1 MLKYFQYKIINHR
14 QISTLTF
21 PALIISD
28 HIIQTVRKEAI
39 TLNIEDSC
47 ISCIDTDWSYQLA
60 RRMEKEKTN
69 PVLGYRTAGSAA
81 ETATGDMLYREMKA
95 IGLTDVTRDTFS
107 LDGWEFEKAILKFTD
122 DSGQEHAFQ
131 MGGYQTNFETDGFE
145 DYELVYLGKGTAAD
159 YEGINVKGKLVMV
172 EINQRDE
179 WWISFPVYQAYLRGA
194 AALIA
199 VQANGYGEIAESAL
213 NAQDIAGPDFA
224 PAFSL
229 SQADARILKRSL
241 RNKISACEDNTT
253 DSEDTHNTPEQD
265 AALLRRSSLK
275 VSLDARSR
283 VIPDT
288 TAGNITGKIQ
298 GTETD
303 SMILLSAHYDSYFD
317 GFQDD
322 NAAVAMM
329 LGIARSLVKG
339 GYKPAHTLVFC
350 AMAAEEWGIIDSKY
364 DWSTGAYNQV
374 FRVHPDWQGKVIAD
388 LNFELP
394 AHAHNRQDAIRCT
407 YEYADFI
414 RQFTDSLTVPK
425 EAYPDGITVLSPIE
439 TWSDDFSMAI
449 AGIPSTVNDFS
460 AGPFMQNYYHS
471 QYDNQDVY
479 QEAVYQFH
487 HECYL
492 KLIMAIDRLVL
503 PPMNFSNT
511 MNAVAES
518 IHENALSFAD
528 PEQNVLLRNLQTIT
542 ASAENIYDKICQ
554 INAEYAT
561 LSDSDARIAFRHKWE
576 YAGLELLKTFRKA
589 QDYLVRLNWQDEVIF
604 PQEAASK
611 NIRQLEKA
619 SRALSEGNITDA
631 LKALY
636 RVDNNM
642 YAFLFDEEVYY
653 HFTEYIL
660 HQPKDRLMWG
670 AGRIMHHENLYGI
683 VQKLKQRMEEET
695 PELDS
700 EIRRLEAALRRQ
712 KAYYKDDIR
721 YLNTSVNKLSAMLD
735 NIYNNLLSF

>member
-1 MLKYFQYKIINHR
+1 M
-14 QISTLTF
+14 
-21 PALIISD
+21 
-28 HIIQTVRKEAI
+28 
-39 TLNIEDSC
+39 NIEDSC

-60 RRMEKEKTN
+60 KRMEKEKTN

-81 ETATGDMLYREMKA
+81 ETATGDMLYKEMKE
-95 IGLTDVTRDTFS
+95 IGLIDVTRDTFT
-107 LDGWEFEKAILKFTD
+107 LDGWEFEKAVLKFTD
-122 DSGQEHAFQ
+122 DDGLEHVFQ
-131 MGGYQTNFETDGFE
+131 MGGYQTNFETDGFQ

-159 YEGINVKGKLVMV
+159 YEGVNVKGKLVMV

-199 VQANGYGEIAESAL
+199 VQANGYGEIAETAL

-229 SQADARILKRSL
+229 SQADAKILKCAIQTNAFTHQNNQMTSESSHGNPDHSETSPEADSSIL
-241 RNKISACEDNTT
+241 RKQT
-253 DSEDTHNTPEQD
+253 
-265 AALLRRSSLK
+265 LK

-288 TAGNITGKIQ
+288 KASNIVGKIQ

-303 SMILLSAHYDSYFD
+303 AMIVLSAHYDSYFD

-322 NAAVAMM
+322 NAAIAMM
-329 LGIARSLVKG
+329 LGIARALVKG

-374 FRVHPDWQGKVIAD
+374 FRVHPDWQGKVIAN

-394 AHAHNRQDAIRCT
+394 AHAHSTQDAIRCT
-407 YEYADFI
+407 YEYTDFI

-425 EAYPDGITVLSPIE
+425 QAYPDGITVLSPIE

-492 KLIMAIDRLVL
+492 KLVMAIDALVL
-503 PPMNFSNT
+503 PPLNFSNT
-511 MNAVAES
+511 IKAVTDS

-528 PEQNVLLRNLQTIT
+528 SEQETLLQNLRT
-542 ASAENIYDKICQ
+542 ATESARNIYKKICQ
-554 INAEYAT
+554 INEEYAA
-561 LSDSDARIAFRHKWE
+561 LSDSAFRRNFRSKWE
-576 YAGLELLKTFRKA
+576 PVGLKLLKIFRKA

-604 PQEAASK
+604 PQEAASR

-619 SRALSEGNITDA
+619 CQVLSEGNITDA

-683 VQKLKQRMEEET
+683 VQKLKQRLEEEN
-695 PELDS
+695 PELDG

-712 KAYYKDDIR
+712 RAYYKDDIR
-721 YLNTSVNKLSAMLD
+721 YLNSSVSKLSAMFNDVFNSPIL
-735 NIYNNLLSF
+735 

>member
-1 MLKYFQYKIINHR
+1 MESKTENRIN
-14 QISTLTF
+14 
-21 PALIISD
+21 
-28 HIIQTVRKEAI
+28 E
-39 TLNIEDSC
+39 C
-47 ISCIDTDWSYQLA
+47 ISHLDITYSYQLA
-60 RRMEKEKTN
+60 KQMETHKTN
-69 PVLGYRTAGSAA
+69 PVLGFRTAGSDA
-81 ETATGDMLYREMKA
+81 EHKTGDFLYEEMKR
-95 IGLTDVTRDTFS
+95 IGLQNVTKDEFWLDSWTFERAV
-107 LDGWEFEKAILKFTD
+107 LRFQDQHGELHTC
-122 DSGQEHAFQ
+122 Q
-131 MGGYQTNFETDGFE
+131 MGAYQTNFETDGFE
-145 DYELVYLGKGTAAD
+145 TYDLVYVGRGTASD
-159 YEGINVKGKLVMV
+159 YEGLNVRGKLVLAD
-172 EINQRDE
+172 INQRDE
-179 WWISFPVYQAYLRGA
+179 WWINYPVYQAYLKGA
-194 AALIA
+194 VGLIA
-199 VQANGYGEIAESAL
+199 VQTQGYAEIDPQAL
-213 NAQDIAGPDFA
+213 NAQDIAGPEYA

-229 SQADARILKRSL
+229 SR
-241 RNKISACEDNTT
+241 
-253 DSEDTHNTPEQD
+253 QD
-265 AALLRRSSLK
+265 ASYLKELLCPEDPAVSHPSSVAVELNASSW
-275 VSLDARSR
+275 VERNRPAY
-283 VIPDT
+283 
-288 TAGNITGKIQ
+288 NITGYLP
-298 GTETD
+298 GTAASEGD
-303 SMILLSAHYDSYFD
+303 DRMILLSAHYDSYFD

-322 NAAVAMM
+322 NCAVSMTF
-329 LGIARSLVKG
+329 GIIKALIDS
-339 GYKPAHTLVFC
+339 GYQPRYTIAVC
-350 AMAAEEWGIIDSKY
+350 ALAAEEWGVCDSKF
-364 DWSTGAYNQV
+364 DWSTGAWNQV
-374 FRVHPDWQGKVIAD
+374 FRVHPEWQGRVIAD

-394 AHAHNRQDAIRCT
+394 AHAHNTQDAIRST
-407 YEYADFI
+407 YESADFLKHFCENI
-414 RQFTDSLTVPK
+414 TVPK
-425 EAYPDGITVLSPIE
+425 EAYPDGLTVLAPIE
-439 TWSDDFSMAI
+439 TWSDDFSIAI
-449 AGIPSTVNDFS
+449 SGIPSTVNDFS

-576 YAGLELLKTFRKA
+576 YAGLELLKIFRKT

-712 KAYYKDDIR
+712 KAYYRDDIR

-735 NIYNNLLSF
+735 NIYKNITTPGNSNIPGNK

>member
-1 MLKYFQYKIINHR
+1 MYTDYSICFHMKERYIFTDTILRINKE
-14 QISTLTF
+14 QVPCVL
-21 PALIISD
+21 
-28 HIIQTVRKEAI
+28 QGRKEAI
-39 TLNIEDSC
+39 PLNTEENC
-47 ISCIDTDWSYQLA
+47 ISFLDTDWSYHLA

-69 PVLGYRTAGSAA
+69 SVLGYRTAGSAA
-81 ETATGDMLYREMKA
+81 ETATGQMLYEEMCE
-95 IGLTDVTRDTFS
+95 IGLTDVSRDTFT
-107 LDGWEFEKAILKFTD
+107 LDGWEFEKAILKYVD
-122 DSGQEHAFQ
+122 ESGKEHLFQ
-131 MGGYQTNFETDGFE
+131 MGGYQTNFQTDGFQ

-159 YEGINVKGKLVMV
+159 YEGINVQNKLVLV

-199 VQANGYGEIAESAL
+199 VQANGYGEIADTAL
-213 NAQDIAGPDFA
+213 NAQDIAGPEFA

-229 SQADARILKRSL
+229 SQADARLLKDALFSKVQSQNTAASGNNPASL
-241 RNKISACEDNTT
+241 
-253 DSEDTHNTPEQD
+253 Q
-265 AALLRRSSLK
+265 
-275 VSLDARSR
+275 VSLDASSR
-283 VIPDT
+283 VMPDVQ
-288 TAGNITGKIQ
+288 ASNIVGKIQ

-303 SMILLSAHYDSYFD
+303 HMIVLSAHYDSYFD

-329 LGIARSLVKG
+329 LGIARALIKG

-350 AMAAEEWGIIDSKY
+350 AMAAEEWGVIDSKY

-374 FRVHPDWQGKVIAD
+374 FRVHPDWQGKVIAN

-394 AHAHNRQDAIRCT
+394 AHAHNTRDAIRCT

-414 RQFTDSLTVPK
+414 REFTDSLTVPPQ
-425 EAYPDGITVLSPIE
+425 AYPDGISVLSPIE

-479 QEAVYQFH
+479 QEPVYRFH

-492 KLIMAIDRLVL
+492 KLILAYDRLIL
-503 PPMNFSNT
+503 PPLNFSNT
-511 MNAVAES
+511 IQAAASNAE
-518 IHENALSFAD
+518 EKALDFAVSD
-528 PEQNVLLRNLQTIT
+528 LEGLRALFRT
-542 ASAENIYDKICQ
+542 AASLGQEVYQKICQ
-554 INAEYAT
+554 VNKEYSA
-561 LSDSDARIAFRHKWE
+561 LASKQDRKIFRRKWE
-576 YAGLELLKTFRKA
+576 NTSLQLLKIFRKA

-604 PQEAASK
+604 PQDAAFH

-619 SRALSEGNITDA
+619 KDALADNNITDA

-683 VQKLKQRMEEET
+683 VQQLKERMKEPDPVLEI
-695 PELDS
+695 
-700 EIRRLEAALRRQ
+700 EIRRLDAALRRQ

-721 YLNTSVNKLSAMLD
+721 YLKNSVTKLCSMLNDVLTNT
-735 NIYNNLLSF
+735 

>member
-1 MLKYFQYKIINHR
+1 M
-14 QISTLTF
+14 
-21 PALIISD
+21 
-28 HIIQTVRKEAI
+28 
-39 TLNIEDSC
+39 
-47 ISCIDTDWSYQLA
+47 
-60 RRMEKEKTN
+60 
-69 PVLGYRTAGSAA
+69 
-81 ETATGDMLYREMKA
+81 
-95 IGLTDVTRDTFS
+95 
-107 LDGWEFEKAILKFTD
+107 
-122 DSGQEHAFQ
+122 
-131 MGGYQTNFETDGFE
+131 
-145 DYELVYLGKGTAAD
+145 
-159 YEGINVKGKLVMV
+159 
-172 EINQRDE
+172 
-179 WWISFPVYQAYLRGA
+179 
-194 AALIA
+194 
-199 VQANGYGEIAESAL
+199 
-213 NAQDIAGPDFA
+213 
-224 PAFSL
+224 
-229 SQADARILKRSL
+229 
-241 RNKISACEDNTT
+241 
-253 DSEDTHNTPEQD
+253 
-265 AALLRRSSLK
+265 
-275 VSLDARSR
+275 
-283 VIPDT
+283 
-288 TAGNITGKIQ
+288 
-298 GTETD
+298 
-303 SMILLSAHYDSYFD
+303 
-317 GFQDD
+317 
-322 NAAVAMM
+322 
-329 LGIARSLVKG
+329 
-339 GYKPAHTLVFC
+339 
-350 AMAAEEWGIIDSKY
+350 
-364 DWSTGAYNQV
+364 
-374 FRVHPDWQGKVIAD
+374 IAD

-425 EAYPDGITVLSPIE
+425 EAYPDGSRFSLPSRHGLMISP
-439 TWSDDFSMAI
+439 WQSQVSHPQSMI
-449 AGIPSTVNDFS
+449 S
-460 AGPFMQNYYHS
+460 APGFMQNYYHS

-554 INAEYAT
+554 INTEYAT

>member
-1 MLKYFQYKIINHR
+1 MTSESSHGNL
-14 QISTLTF
+14 
-21 PALIISD
+21 D
-28 HIIQTVRKEAI
+28 HSETSPEADSSILRKQT
-39 TLNIEDSC
+39 
-47 ISCIDTDWSYQLA
+47 
-60 RRMEKEKTN
+60 
-69 PVLGYRTAGSAA
+69 
-81 ETATGDMLYREMKA
+81 
-95 IGLTDVTRDTFS
+95 
-107 LDGWEFEKAILKFTD
+107 
-122 DSGQEHAFQ
+122 
-131 MGGYQTNFETDGFE
+131 
-145 DYELVYLGKGTAAD
+145 
-159 YEGINVKGKLVMV
+159 
-172 EINQRDE
+172 
-179 WWISFPVYQAYLRGA
+179 
-194 AALIA
+194 
-199 VQANGYGEIAESAL
+199 
-213 NAQDIAGPDFA
+213 
-224 PAFSL
+224 
-229 SQADARILKRSL
+229 
-241 RNKISACEDNTT
+241 
-253 DSEDTHNTPEQD
+253 
-265 AALLRRSSLK
+265 LK

-288 TAGNITGKIQ
+288 KASNIVGKIQ

-303 SMILLSAHYDSYFD
+303 AMIVLSAHYDSYFD

-322 NAAVAMM
+322 NAAIAMM
-329 LGIARSLVKG
+329 LGIARALVKG

-374 FRVHPDWQGKVIAD
+374 FRVHPDWQGKVIAN

-394 AHAHNRQDAIRCT
+394 AHAHSTQDAIRCT
-407 YEYADFI
+407 YEYTDFI

-425 EAYPDGITVLSPIE
+425 QAYPDGITVLSPIE

-492 KLIMAIDRLVL
+492 KLVMAIDALVL
-503 PPMNFSNT
+503 PPLNFSNT
-511 MNAVAES
+511 MKAVTDS

-528 PEQNVLLRNLQTIT
+528 SEQETLLQNLRT
-542 ASAENIYDKICQ
+542 ATESARNIYKKICQ
-554 INAEYAT
+554 INEEYAT
-561 LSDSDARIAFRHKWE
+561 LSDSAFRRNFRSKWE
-576 YAGLELLKTFRKA
+576 PVGLKLLKIFRKA

-604 PQEAASK
+604 PQEAASR

-619 SRALSEGNITDA
+619 CQVLSEGNITDA

-642 YAFLFDEEVYY
+642 YAFL
-653 HFTEYIL
+653 L

-683 VQKLKQRMEEET
+683 VQKLKQRLEEES
-695 PELDS
+695 PELDG

-712 KAYYKDDIR
+712 RAYYKDDIR
-721 YLNTSVNKLSAMLD
+721 YLNSSVSKLSAMFNDVFNSPIL
-735 NIYNNLLSF
+735 

>member
-1 MLKYFQYKIINHR
+1 M
-14 QISTLTF
+14 
-21 PALIISD
+21 
-28 HIIQTVRKEAI
+28 
-39 TLNIEDSC
+39 NIEDSC

-60 RRMEKEKTN
+60 KCMEKEKTN
-69 PVLGYRTAGSAA
+69 PVLGYRTAGSVA
-81 ETATGDMLYREMKA
+81 ETATGDMLYKEMKS
-95 IGLTDVTRDTFS
+95 IGLTDVTKDTFT
-107 LDGWEFEKAILKFTD
+107 LDGWEFEKAVLKFTD
-122 DSGQEHAFQ
+122 DSGQEHTFQ
-131 MGGYQTNFETDGFE
+131 MGGYQTSFETDGFQ

-159 YEGINVKGKLVMV
+159 YEGVNVKGKLVMV

-199 VQANGYGEIAESAL
+199 VQANGYGEIAETAL

-229 SQADARILKRSL
+229 SQADARILKTAL
-241 RNKISACEDNTT
+241 QNKISAQRNNTT
-253 DSEDTHNTPEQD
+253 DSEYTQTVPEQD
-265 AALLRRSSLK
+265 DTLLRRHSLK
-275 VSLDARSR
+275 VSLDASSR
-283 VIPDT
+283 IIPDT
-288 TAGNITGKIQ
+288 KASNIVGKIP

-303 SMILLSAHYDSYFD
+303 SMIVLSAHYDSYFD

-322 NAAVAMM
+322 NAAIAMM
-329 LGIARSLVKG
+329 LGIARALVKG

-364 DWSTGAYNQV
+364 DWSTGAYNQI

-394 AHAHNRQDAIRCT
+394 AHAHNTQDAIRCT

-414 RQFTDSLTVPK
+414 KQFTDSLTVPK

-492 KLIMAIDRLVL
+492 KLVMTIDKLVL

-511 MNAVAES
+511 MNAAADS
-518 IHENALSFAD
+518 IRENALPFAEL
-528 PEQNVLLRNLQTIT
+528 EQTVLLNNLQTIT
-542 ASAENIYDKICQ
+542 TSAGTIYEKICQ

-561 LSDSDARIAFRHKWE
+561 LSDIESRTAFRQKWE
-576 YAGLELLKTFRKA
+576 SAGLELLKIFRKA

-611 NIRQLEKA
+611 NIQQLEKA
-619 SRALSEGNITDA
+619 CQALSEGNIVDA

-683 VQKLKQRMEEET
+683 VQKLKQHMEDDS
-695 PELDS
+695 PEFDA

-721 YLNTSVNKLSAMLD
+721 YLNNSINKLSAMLD
-735 NIYNNLLSF
+735 NVYNSLLSI

>member
-1 MLKYFQYKIINHR
+1 
-14 QISTLTF
+14 
-21 PALIISD
+21 
-28 HIIQTVRKEAI
+28 
-39 TLNIEDSC
+39 
-47 ISCIDTDWSYQLA
+47 
-60 RRMEKEKTN
+60 
-69 PVLGYRTAGSAA
+69 
-81 ETATGDMLYREMKA
+81 
-95 IGLTDVTRDTFS
+95 
-107 LDGWEFEKAILKFTD
+107 
-122 DSGQEHAFQ
+122 
-131 MGGYQTNFETDGFE
+131 
-145 DYELVYLGKGTAAD
+145 
-159 YEGINVKGKLVMV
+159 
-172 EINQRDE
+172 
-179 WWISFPVYQAYLRGA
+179 
-194 AALIA
+194 
-199 VQANGYGEIAESAL
+199 
-213 NAQDIAGPDFA
+213 
-224 PAFSL
+224 
-229 SQADARILKRSL
+229 
-241 RNKISACEDNTT
+241 
-253 DSEDTHNTPEQD
+253 
-265 AALLRRSSLK
+265 
-275 VSLDARSR
+275 
-283 VIPDT
+283 
-288 TAGNITGKIQ
+288 
-298 GTETD
+298 
-303 SMILLSAHYDSYFD
+303 MILLSAHYDSYFD

-322 NAAVAMM
+322 NVAVAMM

-528 PEQNVLLRNLQTIT
+528 SEQNVLLRNLQTIT

>member
-1 MLKYFQYKIINHR
+1 M
-14 QISTLTF
+14 
-21 PALIISD
+21 
-28 HIIQTVRKEAI
+28 
-39 TLNIEDSC
+39 NIEDSC

-60 RRMEKEKTN
+60 KRMEKEKTN

-81 ETATGDMLYREMKA
+81 ETATGDMLYKEMKE
-95 IGLTDVTRDTFS
+95 IGLIDVTRDTFT
-107 LDGWEFEKAILKFTD
+107 LDGWEFEKAVLKFTD
-122 DSGQEHAFQ
+122 DDGLEHVFQ
-131 MGGYQTNFETDGFE
+131 MGGYQTNFETDGFQ

-159 YEGINVKGKLVMV
+159 YEGVNVKGKLVMV

-199 VQANGYGEIAESAL
+199 VQANGYGEIAETAL

-229 SQADARILKRSL
+229 SQADAKILKCAIQTNAFTRQNNQMTSESSHGNLDHSETSPEADSSIL
-241 RNKISACEDNTT
+241 RKQT
-253 DSEDTHNTPEQD
+253 
-265 AALLRRSSLK
+265 LK
-275 VSLDARSR
+275 VSLDAHSR

-288 TAGNITGKIQ
+288 KASNIVGKIQ

-303 SMILLSAHYDSYFD
+303 AMIVLSAHYDSYFD

-322 NAAVAMM
+322 NAAIAMM
-329 LGIARSLVKG
+329 LGIARALVKG

-374 FRVHPDWQGKVIAD
+374 FRVHPDWQGKVIAN

-394 AHAHNRQDAIRCT
+394 AHAHSTQDAIRCT
-407 YEYADFI
+407 YEYTDFI

-425 EAYPDGITVLSPIE
+425 QAYPDGITVLSPIE

-479 QEAVYQFH
+479 QKAVYQFH

-492 KLIMAIDRLVL
+492 KLVMAIDALVL
-503 PPMNFSNT
+503 PPLNFSNT
-511 MNAVAES
+511 MKAVTDS

-528 PEQNVLLRNLQTIT
+528 SEQETLLQNLRT
-542 ASAENIYDKICQ
+542 ATESARNIYKKICQ
-554 INAEYAT
+554 INEEYAA
-561 LSDSDARIAFRHKWE
+561 LSDSAFRRNFRSKWE
-576 YAGLELLKTFRKA
+576 PVGLKLLKIFRKA

-604 PQEAASK
+604 PQEAASR

-619 SRALSEGNITDA
+619 CQVLSEGNITDA

-683 VQKLKQRMEEET
+683 VQKLKQRLEEEN
-695 PELDS
+695 PELDG

-712 KAYYKDDIR
+712 RAYYKDDIR
-721 YLNTSVNKLSAMLD
+721 YLNSSVSKLSAMFNDVFNSPIL
-735 NIYNNLLSF
+735 

>member
-1 MLKYFQYKIINHR
+1 
-14 QISTLTF
+14 
-21 PALIISD
+21 
-28 HIIQTVRKEAI
+28 
-39 TLNIEDSC
+39 
-47 ISCIDTDWSYQLA
+47 
-60 RRMEKEKTN
+60 
-69 PVLGYRTAGSAA
+69 
-81 ETATGDMLYREMKA
+81 
-95 IGLTDVTRDTFS
+95 
-107 LDGWEFEKAILKFTD
+107 
-122 DSGQEHAFQ
+122 
-131 MGGYQTNFETDGFE
+131 
-145 DYELVYLGKGTAAD
+145 
-159 YEGINVKGKLVMV
+159 
-172 EINQRDE
+172 
-179 WWISFPVYQAYLRGA
+179 
-194 AALIA
+194 
-199 VQANGYGEIAESAL
+199 
-213 NAQDIAGPDFA
+213 
-224 PAFSL
+224 
-229 SQADARILKRSL
+229 
-241 RNKISACEDNTT
+241 
-253 DSEDTHNTPEQD
+253 
-265 AALLRRSSLK
+265 
-275 VSLDARSR
+275 
-283 VIPDT
+283 
-288 TAGNITGKIQ
+288 
-298 GTETD
+298 
-303 SMILLSAHYDSYFD
+303 MILLSAHYDSYFD

-329 LGIARSLVKG
+329 LGIARALIKG

-394 AHAHNRQDAIRCT
+394 AHAHNTQDAIRCT

-518 IHENALSFAD
+518 I
-528 PEQNVLLRNLQTIT
+528 
-542 ASAENIYDKICQ
+542 CQ

-589 QDYLVRLNWQDEVIF
+589 QDYMVRLNWQDEVIF

-712 KAYYKDDIR
+712 KAYYRDDIR

-735 NIYNNLLSF
+735 NIYKNITTPGNSNIPGNK

>member
-1 MLKYFQYKIINHR
+1 MQFLFSCSIPFSMLKYFHDITNSFSSYNI
-14 QISTLTF
+14 
-21 PALIISD
+21 
-28 HIIQTVRKEAI
+28 RKEAKK
-39 TLNIEDSC
+39 LNIKNSC
-47 ISCIDTDWSYQLA
+47 ISYIDTDWSYQLA
-60 RRMEKEKTN
+60 KCMEKEKTN
-69 PVLGYRTAGSAA
+69 SVLGYRTAGSDA
-81 ETATGDMLYREMKA
+81 ETATGEMLYKEMEQ
-95 IGLTDVTRDTFS
+95 IGLKDVTKDRFT
-107 LDGWEFEKAILKFTD
+107 LDGWEFKKAVLKFTD
-122 DSGQEHAFQ
+122 EAGQTHEFQ
-131 MGGYQTNFETDGFE
+131 MGGYQTNFETDGFQ

-159 YEGINVKGKLVMV
+159 YEGVNVKGRLVMV

-199 VQANGYGEIAESAL
+199 VQANGYGEIAETAL

-229 SQADARILKRSL
+229 SQADARVLKDAL
-241 RNKISACEDNTT
+241 REKEFVT
-253 DSEDTHNTPEQD
+253 
-265 AALLRRSSLK
+265 
-275 VSLDARSR
+275 VSLDACSR
-283 VIPDT
+283 VMPDVK
-288 TAGNITGKIQ
+288 ASNIVGKIP

-322 NAAVAMM
+322 NAAIAMM
-329 LGIARSLVKG
+329 LGIARALVKG
-339 GYKPAHTLVFC
+339 GYQPAHTIVFC
-350 AMAAEEWGIIDSKY
+350 AMAAEEWGVIDSKY
-364 DWSTGAYNQV
+364 DWSTGAYNQI
-374 FRVHPDWQGKVIAD
+374 FRVHPEWQGKVIAD

-394 AHAHNRQDAIRCT
+394 AHAHNTRDAIRCT

-414 RQFTDSLTVPK
+414 REFTESLTVPK
-425 EAYPDGITVLSPIE
+425 EAYPDGITVLYPIE

-479 QEAVYQFH
+479 QEPVYRFH

-492 KLIMAIDRLVL
+492 KFIGG
-503 PPMNFSNT
+503 ST
-511 MNAVAES
+511 MHAVAAS
-518 IHENALSFAD
+518 VRD
-528 PEQNVLLRNLQTIT
+528 T
-542 ASAENIYDKICQ
+542 ASDCASGDQKELLTQLEAAEELGSQIYDWICR
-554 INAEYAT
+554 INGEYQSLTERSAKK
-561 LSDSDARIAFRHKWE
+561 AFREKWQPQ
-576 YAGLELLKTFRKA
+576 GQKLLHIFRKA
-589 QDYLVRLNWQDEVIF
+589 QDYLVRLNWQDEVMF
-604 PQEAASK
+604 PQEAAAW
-611 NIRQLEKA
+611 NIHQLEKA
-619 SRALSEGNITDA
+619 RISLEKNDITDA

-683 VQKLKQRMEEET
+683 VQKLKERMNEKE
-695 PELDS
+695 PELDG

-712 KAYYKDDIR
+712 RAYYRDDIR
-721 YLNTSVNKLSAMLD
+721 YLKQSVSRIYVMLEE
-735 NIYNNLLSF
+735 IKGC

>member
-1 MLKYFQYKIINHR
+1 MQFLFSCSIPFSMLKYFHDITNSFSSYNI
-14 QISTLTF
+14 
-21 PALIISD
+21 
-28 HIIQTVRKEAI
+28 RKEAKK
-39 TLNIEDSC
+39 LNIKNSC
-47 ISCIDTDWSYQLA
+47 ISYIDTDWSYQLA
-60 RRMEKEKTN
+60 KRMEKEKTN
-69 PVLGYRTAGSAA
+69 SVLGYRTAGSDA
-81 ETATGDMLYREMKA
+81 ETATGEMLYKEMEQ
-95 IGLTDVTRDTFS
+95 IGLKDVTKDRFT
-107 LDGWEFEKAILKFTD
+107 LDGWEFKKAVLKFTD
-122 DSGQEHAFQ
+122 EAGQTHEFQ
-131 MGGYQTNFETDGFE
+131 MGGYQTNFETDGFQ

-159 YEGINVKGKLVMV
+159 YEGVNVKGRLVMV

-199 VQANGYGEIAESAL
+199 VQANGYGEIAETAL

-229 SQADARILKRSL
+229 SQADARVLKDAL
-241 RNKISACEDNTT
+241 REKEFVT
-253 DSEDTHNTPEQD
+253 
-265 AALLRRSSLK
+265 
-275 VSLDARSR
+275 VSLDACSR
-283 VIPDT
+283 VMPDVK
-288 TAGNITGKIQ
+288 ASNIVGKIP

-322 NAAVAMM
+322 NAAIAMM
-329 LGIARSLVKG
+329 LGIARALVKG
-339 GYKPAHTLVFC
+339 GYQPAHTIVFC
-350 AMAAEEWGIIDSKY
+350 AMAAEEWGVIDSKY
-364 DWSTGAYNQV
+364 DWSTGAYNQI
-374 FRVHPDWQGKVIAD
+374 FRVHPEWQGKVIAD

-394 AHAHNRQDAIRCT
+394 AHAHNTRDAIRCT

-414 RQFTDSLTVPK
+414 REFTESLTVPK
-425 EAYPDGITVLSPIE
+425 EAYPDGITVLYPIE

-479 QEAVYQFH
+479 QEPVYRFH

-492 KLIMAIDRLVL
+492 KLIMELDRLVL
-503 PPMNFSNT
+503 PPMNFGNT
-511 MNAVAES
+511 MHTVAAS
-518 IHENALSFAD
+518 
-528 PEQNVLLRNLQTIT
+528 VRNT
-542 ASAENIYDKICQ
+542 ASDCASGDQKELLTQLEAAEELGSQIYDWICR
-554 INAEYAT
+554 INGEYQSLTERSAKK
-561 LSDSDARIAFRHKWE
+561 AFREKWQPQ
-576 YAGLELLKTFRKA
+576 GQKLLHIFRKA
-589 QDYLVRLNWQDEVIF
+589 QDYLVRLNWQDEVMF
-604 PQEAASK
+604 PQEAAAW

-619 SRALSEGNITDA
+619 RIFLEKNDITDA

-683 VQKLKQRMEEET
+683 VQKLKERMNEKE
-695 PELDS
+695 PELDG

-712 KAYYKDDIR
+712 RAYYRDDIR
-721 YLNTSVNKLSAMLD
+721 YLKQSVSRIYVMLEE
-735 NIYNNLLSF
+735 IKGC

>member
-1 MLKYFQYKIINHR
+1 MQFLFSCSIPFSMLKYFHDITNSFSSYNI
-14 QISTLTF
+14 
-21 PALIISD
+21 
-28 HIIQTVRKEAI
+28 RKEAKK
-39 TLNIEDSC
+39 LNIKNSC
-47 ISCIDTDWSYQLA
+47 ISYIDTDWSYQLA
-60 RRMEKEKTN
+60 KRMEKEKTN
-69 PVLGYRTAGSAA
+69 SVLGYRTAGSDA
-81 ETATGDMLYREMKA
+81 ETATGEMLYKEMEQ
-95 IGLTDVTRDTFS
+95 IGLKDVTKDRFT
-107 LDGWEFEKAILKFTD
+107 LDGWEFKKAVLKFTD
-122 DSGQEHAFQ
+122 EAGQTHEFQ
-131 MGGYQTNFETDGFE
+131 MGGYQTNFETDGFQ

-159 YEGINVKGKLVMV
+159 YEGVNVKGRLVMV

-199 VQANGYGEIAESAL
+199 VQANGYGEIAETAL

-229 SQADARILKRSL
+229 SQADARVLKDAL
-241 RNKISACEDNTT
+241 REKEFVT
-253 DSEDTHNTPEQD
+253 
-265 AALLRRSSLK
+265 
-275 VSLDARSR
+275 VSLDACSR
-283 VIPDT
+283 VMPDVK
-288 TAGNITGKIQ
+288 ASNIVGKIP

-322 NAAVAMM
+322 NAAIAMM
-329 LGIARSLVKG
+329 LGIARALVKG
-339 GYKPAHTLVFC
+339 GYQPAHTIVFC
-350 AMAAEEWGIIDSKY
+350 AMAAEEWGVIDSKY
-364 DWSTGAYNQV
+364 DWSTGAYNQI
-374 FRVHPDWQGKVIAD
+374 FRVHPEWQGKVIAD

-394 AHAHNRQDAIRCT
+394 AHAHNTRDAIRCT

-414 RQFTDSLTVPK
+414 REFTESLTVPK
-425 EAYPDGITVLSPIE
+425 EAYPDGITVLYPIE

-479 QEAVYQFH
+479 QEPVYHFH

-492 KLIMAIDRLVL
+492 KLIMELDRLVL
-503 PPMNFSNT
+503 PPMNFGNT
-511 MNAVAES
+511 MHAVAVS
-518 IHENALSFAD
+518 
-528 PEQNVLLRNLQTIT
+528 LRDT
-542 ASAENIYDKICQ
+542 ASDCASGDQKELLTQLEAAEELGSQIYDWICR
-554 INAEYAT
+554 INGEYQSLTERSAKK
-561 LSDSDARIAFRHKWE
+561 AFREKWQPQ
-576 YAGLELLKTFRKA
+576 GQKLLHIFRKA
-589 QDYLVRLNWQDEVIF
+589 QDYLVRLNWQDEVMF
-604 PQEAASK
+604 PQEAAAW

-619 SRALSEGNITDA
+619 RISLEKNDITDA

-683 VQKLKQRMEEET
+683 VQKLKDRMKEKE
-695 PELDS
+695 PELDG

-712 KAYYKDDIR
+712 RAYYRDDIR
-721 YLNTSVNKLSAMLD
+721 YLKQSVSRIYAMLEE
-735 NIYNNLLSF
+735 IKGC

>member
-1 MLKYFQYKIINHR
+1 M
-14 QISTLTF
+14 
-21 PALIISD
+21 
-28 HIIQTVRKEAI
+28 
-39 TLNIEDSC
+39 NIEDSC

-60 RRMEKEKTN
+60 KRMEKEKTN

-81 ETATGDMLYREMKA
+81 ETATGDMLYKEMKE
-95 IGLTDVTRDTFS
+95 IGLIDVTRDTFT
-107 LDGWEFEKAILKFTD
+107 LDGWEFEKAVLKFTD
-122 DSGQEHAFQ
+122 DDGLEHVFQ
-131 MGGYQTNFETDGFE
+131 MGGYQTNFETDGFQ

-159 YEGINVKGKLVMV
+159 YEGVNVKGKLVMV

-199 VQANGYGEIAESAL
+199 VQANGYGEIAETAL

-229 SQADARILKRSL
+229 SQADAKILKCAIQTNAFTRQNNQMTSESSHGNLDHSETSPEADSSIL
-241 RNKISACEDNTT
+241 RKQT
-253 DSEDTHNTPEQD
+253 
-265 AALLRRSSLK
+265 LK
-275 VSLDARSR
+275 VSLDAHSR

-288 TAGNITGKIQ
+288 KASNIVGKIQ

-303 SMILLSAHYDSYFD
+303 AMIVLSAHYDSYFD

-322 NAAVAMM
+322 NAAIAMM
-329 LGIARSLVKG
+329 LGIARALVKG

-374 FRVHPDWQGKVIAD
+374 FRVHPDWQGKVIAN

-394 AHAHNRQDAIRCT
+394 AHAHSTQDAIRCT
-407 YEYADFI
+407 YEYTDFI

-425 EAYPDGITVLSPIE
+425 QAYPDGITVLSPIE

-492 KLIMAIDRLVL
+492 KLVMTIDALVL
-503 PPMNFSNT
+503 PPLNFSNT
-511 MNAVAES
+511 MKAVTDS

-528 PEQNVLLRNLQTIT
+528 SEQETLLQNLRT
-542 ASAENIYDKICQ
+542 ATESARNIYKKICQ
-554 INAEYAT
+554 INEEYAT
-561 LSDSDARIAFRHKWE
+561 LSDSAFRRNFRSKWE
-576 YAGLELLKTFRKA
+576 PVGLKLLKIFRKA

-604 PQEAASK
+604 PQEAASR

-619 SRALSEGNITDA
+619 CQVLSEGNITDA
-631 LKALY
+631 LKVLY

-683 VQKLKQRMEEET
+683 VQKLKQRLEEEN
-695 PELDS
+695 PELDG

-712 KAYYKDDIR
+712 RAYYKDDIR
-721 YLNTSVNKLSAMLD
+721 YLNSSVSKLSAMFNDVFNSPIL
-735 NIYNNLLSF
+735 

>member
-1 MLKYFQYKIINHR
+1 MQFLFSCSIPFSMLKYFHDITYSFSSYNI
-14 QISTLTF
+14 
-21 PALIISD
+21 
-28 HIIQTVRKEAI
+28 RKEAKK
-39 TLNIEDSC
+39 LNIKNSC
-47 ISCIDTDWSYQLA
+47 ISYIDTDWSYQLA
-60 RRMEKEKTN
+60 KRMEKEKTN
-69 PVLGYRTAGSAA
+69 SVLGYRTAGSDA
-81 ETATGDMLYREMKA
+81 ETATGEMLYKEMEQ
-95 IGLTDVTRDTFS
+95 IGLKDVTKDRFT
-107 LDGWEFEKAILKFTD
+107 LDGWEFKKAVLKFTD
-122 DSGQEHAFQ
+122 EAGQTHEFQ
-131 MGGYQTNFETDGFE
+131 MGGYQTNFETDGFQ

-159 YEGINVKGKLVMV
+159 YEGVNVKGRLVMV

-199 VQANGYGEIAESAL
+199 VQANGYGEIAETAL

-229 SQADARILKRSL
+229 SQADARVLKDAL
-241 RNKISACEDNTT
+241 REKEFVT
-253 DSEDTHNTPEQD
+253 
-265 AALLRRSSLK
+265 
-275 VSLDARSR
+275 VSLDACSR
-283 VIPDT
+283 VMPDVK
-288 TAGNITGKIQ
+288 ASNIVGKIP

-322 NAAVAMM
+322 NAAIAMM
-329 LGIARSLVKG
+329 LGIARALVKG
-339 GYKPAHTLVFC
+339 GYQPAHTIVFC
-350 AMAAEEWGIIDSKY
+350 AMAAEEWGVIDSKY
-364 DWSTGAYNQV
+364 DWSTGAYNQI
-374 FRVHPDWQGKVIAD
+374 FRVHPEWQGKVIAD

-394 AHAHNRQDAIRCT
+394 AHAHNTRDAIRCT

-414 RQFTDSLTVPK
+414 REFTESLTVPK
-425 EAYPDGITVLSPIE
+425 EAYPDGITVLYPIE

-479 QEAVYQFH
+479 QEPVYRFH

-492 KLIMAIDRLVL
+492 KLIMELDRLVL
-503 PPMNFSNT
+503 PPMNFGNT
-511 MNAVAES
+511 MHAVAAS
-518 IHENALSFAD
+518 VRD
-528 PEQNVLLRNLQTIT
+528 T
-542 ASAENIYDKICQ
+542 ASDCASGDQKELLTQLEAAEELGSQIYDWICR
-554 INAEYAT
+554 INGEYQSLTERSAKK
-561 LSDSDARIAFRHKWE
+561 AFREKWQPQ
-576 YAGLELLKTFRKA
+576 GQKLLHIFRKA
-589 QDYLVRLNWQDEVIF
+589 QDYLVRLNWQDEVMF
-604 PQEAASK
+604 PQEAAAW
-611 NIRQLEKA
+611 NIHQLEKA
-619 SRALSEGNITDA
+619 RISLEKNDITDA

-683 VQKLKQRMEEET
+683 VQKLKERMNEKE
-695 PELDS
+695 PELDG

-712 KAYYKDDIR
+712 RAYYRDDIR
-721 YLNTSVNKLSAMLD
+721 YLKQSVSRIYVMLEE
-735 NIYNNLLSF
+735 IKGC

>member
-1 MLKYFQYKIINHR
+1 M
-14 QISTLTF
+14 
-21 PALIISD
+21 
-28 HIIQTVRKEAI
+28 
-39 TLNIEDSC
+39 NIEDSC

-107 LDGWEFEKAILKFTD
+107 LDGWEFEKAVLKFTD
-122 DSGQEHAFQ
+122 DDGQEHTFQ

-159 YEGINVKGKLVMV
+159 YEGIKVKGKLVMV
-172 EINQRDE
+172 EINQRNE

-253 DSEDTHNTPEQD
+253 DSEDTHNTLEQD

-492 KLIMAIDRLVL
+492 KLIMAIDRLQKLSQDL
-503 PPMNFSNT
+503 PWCKF
-511 MNAVAES
+511 
-518 IHENALSFAD
+518 LSFHQHRITFFTDSIDIIDHDSALFPD
-528 PEQNVLLRNLQTIT
+528 KVICFQSYAIVFLLRSPAQNTGSLILISTRFHRKRTCLVSFSVIIAYLRILFAKINSHDQITNFVHLFLPVSGQSVPALLSRSQTSSSHT
-542 ASAENIYDKICQ
+542 VPGEDTS
-554 INAEYAT
+554 
-561 LSDSDARIAFRHKWE
+561 SPV
-576 YAGLELLKTFRKA
+576 KT
-589 QDYLVRLNWQDEVIF
+589 
-604 PQEAASK
+604 
-611 NIRQLEKA
+611 
-619 SRALSEGNITDA
+619 
-631 LKALY
+631 
-636 RVDNNM
+636 
-642 YAFLFDEEVYY
+642 
-653 HFTEYIL
+653 
-660 HQPKDRLMWG
+660 
-670 AGRIMHHENLYGI
+670 
-683 VQKLKQRMEEET
+683 
-695 PELDS
+695 
-700 EIRRLEAALRRQ
+700 
-712 KAYYKDDIR
+712 
-721 YLNTSVNKLSAMLD
+721 
-735 NIYNNLLSF
+735 LLSFYPVCVQRASD

>member
-1 MLKYFQYKIINHR
+1 MFSVLYI
-14 QISTLTF
+14 
-21 PALIISD
+21 
-28 HIIQTVRKEAI
+28 RKEAI

-60 RRMEKEKTN
+60 KCMEKEKTN
-69 PVLGYRTAGSAA
+69 PVLGYRTAGSVA
-81 ETATGDMLYREMKA
+81 ETATGDMLYKEMKS
-95 IGLTDVTRDTFS
+95 IGLTDVTKDTFT
-107 LDGWEFEKAILKFTD
+107 LDGWEFEKAVLKFTD
-122 DSGQEHAFQ
+122 DSGQEHTFQ
-131 MGGYQTNFETDGFE
+131 MGGYQTSFETDGFQ

-159 YEGINVKGKLVMV
+159 YEGVNVKGKLVMV

-199 VQANGYGEIAESAL
+199 VQANGYGEIAETAL

-229 SQADARILKRSL
+229 AQADARILKTAL
-241 RNKISACEDNTT
+241 QNKISAQRNNTT
-253 DSEDTHNTPEQD
+253 DSEYTQTVPEQD
-265 AALLRRSSLK
+265 DTLLRRHSLK
-275 VSLDARSR
+275 VSLDASSR
-283 VIPDT
+283 IIPDT
-288 TAGNITGKIQ
+288 KASNIVGKIP

-303 SMILLSAHYDSYFD
+303 SMIVLSAHYDSYFD

-322 NAAVAMM
+322 NAAIAMM
-329 LGIARSLVKG
+329 LGIARALVKG

-364 DWSTGAYNQV
+364 DWSTGAYNQI

-394 AHAHNRQDAIRCT
+394 AHAHNTQDAIRCT

-414 RQFTDSLTVPK
+414 KQFTDSLTVPK

-487 HECYL
+487 HKCYL
-492 KLIMAIDRLVL
+492 KLVMTIDKLVL

-511 MNAVAES
+511 MNAAADS
-518 IHENALSFAD
+518 IRENALPFAEL
-528 PEQNVLLRNLQTIT
+528 EQTVLLNNLQTIT
-542 ASAENIYDKICQ
+542 TSAGTIYEKICQ

-561 LSDSDARIAFRHKWE
+561 LSDIESRTAFRQKWE
-576 YAGLELLKTFRKA
+576 SAGLELLKIFRKA

-611 NIRQLEKA
+611 NIQQLEKA
-619 SRALSEGNITDA
+619 CQALSEGNIVDA

-683 VQKLKQRMEEET
+683 VQKLKQHMEDDS
-695 PELDS
+695 PEFDA

-721 YLNTSVNKLSAMLD
+721 YLNNSINKLSAMLD
-735 NIYNNLLSF
+735 NVYNSLLSI